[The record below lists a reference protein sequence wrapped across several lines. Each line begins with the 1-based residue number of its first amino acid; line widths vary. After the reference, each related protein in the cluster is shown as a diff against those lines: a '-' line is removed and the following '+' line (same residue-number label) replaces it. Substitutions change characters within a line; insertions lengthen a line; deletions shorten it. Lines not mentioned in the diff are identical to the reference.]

1 MAKFSLKNATVSIA
15 GTSSCVTD
23 GNIDFGSL
31 NLVETTCTSDE
42 TKTYEPGTFEAASGS
57 VTINDTTALTDW
69 LTAFGTD
76 TYGTPNI
83 PTTKTILFTWADT
96 GAATISVTG
105 YITNVTLPSG
115 IDASFTASFN
125 FKGTGAITFTP

>member
-57 VTINDTTALTDW
+57 VTVNDTTALTDW
-69 LTAFGTD
+69 LAA
-76 TYGTPNI
+76 YGTGTALPS
-83 PTTKTILFTWADT
+83 TTTILFTWADT

-115 IDASFTASFN
+115 IDTSFTASFN

>member
-57 VTINDTTALTDW
+57 VTVNDTTALTDW
-69 LTAFGTD
+69 LTA
-76 TYGTPNI
+76 YGTG
-83 PTTKTILFTWADT
+83 TTLPSTTTILFTWADT